1 MGQAIHPQ
9 EEKKLSYGCI
19 WLSHRPRSR
28 LQQLLLQ
35 KELGWGSFPR
45 LWRSLPASSSGT
57 SAPSPQPWHA
67 PAPRHHRAQRKVS
80 FAEGAGEEGHKRSVR
95 LSAKRAPAKVEM
107 KPQKAA
113 GKDHFRPPTKVQT
126 KGKRGAKGKQAEVAY

>member
-1 MGQAIHPQ
+1 MVASGSPPPQ
-9 EEKKLSYGCI
+9 PIAAAPTAEGARLGPAFPGSGAV
-19 WLSHRPRSR
+19 SRP
-28 LQQLLLQ
+28 LA
-35 KELGWGSFPR
+35 LGPR
-45 LWRSLPASSSGT
+45 LPA
-57 SAPSPQPWHA
+57 PNPQHRQA

-80 FAEGAGEEGHKRSVR
+80 FAEGAGEEGPKRSAR
-95 LSAKRAPAKVEM
+95 LSAKPAPAKVEM

>member
-1 MGQAIHPQ
+1 MVASDSPTAPAADRR
-9 EEKKLSYGCI
+9 S
-19 WLSHRPRSR
+19 SHRRRSAA
-28 LQQLLLQ
+28 
-35 KELGWGSFPR
+35 GPSFPR

-57 SAPSPQPWHA
+57 PAPSPQPRQA

-80 FAEGAGEEGHKRSVR
+80 FAEGAGEEGPKRSAR
-95 LSAKRAPAKVEM
+95 LSAKPAPAKVEM